1 METKQCIRCK
11 QEKELKEF
19 YAYSTDKNGQKY
31 YKNKCKE
38 CENELKRE
46 RRKLRK
52 ENTNVKD
59 ITVKKNTT
67 IPVKSNPVTTNNIN
81 LSDNEIKSIKELL
94 ENKKDILDLIRLRQ
108 ERIKIAE
115 IEDNNK
121 IKILVSLEE
130 NIKHKLYS
138 YAKEN
143 NYSYSDI
150 VSLAVIKYLEGK
162 I

>member
-19 YAYSTDKNGQKY
+19 YVYSTDKNGEKY
-31 YKNKCKE
+31 YKNKCKV

-46 RRKLRK
+46 RRRLRK
-52 ENTNVKD
+52 ENPNANVKD
-59 ITVKKNTT
+59 IPVKTNTT
-67 IPVKSNPVTTNNIN
+67 IKSNPVTTNKIN
-81 LSDNEIKSIKELL
+81 LSDNEIESIKELL
-94 ENKKDILDLIRLRQ
+94 ENKKDILELVRLKQ

-115 IEDNNK
+115 IEDKTK

-130 NIKHKLYS
+130 HIKHKLYS

-150 VSLAVIKYLEGK
+150 VSLAVIEYLEDK